1 MERCSEPGTPCY
13 GSLWGLKVPE
23 TLLDELEVVL
33 KTFPKGERLLVLAQL
48 EQAMRQRGDLA
59 RLRAIKE
66 YRRLHS
72 PPTTSTKLPPSAS

>member
-1 MERCSEPGTPCY
+1 M
-13 GSLWGLKVPE
+13 PE

-66 YRRLHS
+66 YRQLHS

>member
-1 MERCSEPGTPCY
+1 LGVESARN
-13 GSLWGLKVPE
+13 
-23 TLLDELEVVL
+23 LLDELGVVL

>member
-1 MERCSEPGTPCY
+1 M
-13 GSLWGLKVPE
+13 PE

-72 PPTTSTKLPPSAS
+72 PPTNLDEAAAQRQLEAKTAHAEFK